1 MQYKLRMSPEQ
12 VLQQAVSMVKY
23 ARNLCPEVQFS
34 LEDYTRTEEEFSWK
48 VIEAVIAAG
57 AAVGGIFGRK
67 YEKKAEIFGGVT
79 LIFLGLKILLENL
92 GVL

>member
-1 MQYKLRMSPEQ
+1 MLPLAVATSIDALAVGVSLAMTAEVSIWTA
-12 VLQQAVSMVKY
+12 VLLIGVTTFVLS
-23 ARNLCPEVQFS
+23 
-34 LEDYTRTEEEFSWK
+34 
-48 VIEAVIAAG
+48 AAG